1 MSSKCWPAPL
11 CSCPHQ
17 RVPVAG
23 RESSRRWASLWD
35 SESQPPLWPLSLV
48 LSELFSK
55 CEDQEG
61 RVQVPSPPP
70 TCLVTPHPQPPPPP
84 PPQGFSAPQLR
95 PLQLKVPYGATLALA
110 QRFHGAWGHRD
121 LLPRVVCLLV
131 SGQLWLL
138 RGPGGRLETIRGG
151 GRSGMSPV
159 LCSGTPAPGSALH
172 PTPPRIN
179 QAPSHPWT
187 LS

>member
-95 PLQLKVPYGATLALA
+95 PLQAQGSLWCNTGLGSKIPRCLGSQGPPAQGRLPSGFGAALA
-110 QRFHGAWGHRD
+110 SQRSWRKIRD
-121 LLPRVVCLLV
+121 
-131 SGQLWLL
+131 
-138 RGPGGRLETIRGG
+138 
-151 GRSGMSPV
+151 
-159 LCSGTPAPGSALH
+159 H
-172 PTPPRIN
+172 
-179 QAPSHPWT
+179 
-187 LS
+187 